1 MSQNE
6 WAEKTYKELKTEDIR
21 VEINKNNETL
31 GKKIR
36 GAEMQKI
43 PYLLVIGD
51 KEIETKSVA
60 VRKRSEGDIGQIKID
75 KFIEKIKKEIS
86 SKS

>member
-1 MSQNE
+1 MRE
-6 WAEKTYKELKTEDIR
+6 ELKSEGVR

-36 GAEMQKI
+36 EAEMQKI

-51 KEIETKSVA
+51 KEIEAESVA
-60 VRKRSEGDIGQIKID
+60 VRKRGEGDMGQMKID
-75 KFIEKIKKEIS
+75 KFLDKIKKEIS